1 MSPDDDPRREAF
13 WRIYLYAHLMVVVL
27 TGAASFC
34 ETVNLQHDL
43 GGALFAVAGVFS
55 IALPLAPFV
64 SLGLLLLAL
73 ARGRRYFIL
82 GLADGLLSL
91 GHFLAV
97 LPAVQ

>member
-34 ETVNLQHDL
+34 DIVRVEHEVA
-43 GGALFAVAGVFS
+43 GALLAVGVFS

-64 SLGLLLLAL
+64 SLGLLLLGFQ
-73 ARGRRYFIL
+73 RGRRYFVL